1 MRLQMNDTQSL
12 TKSFPTVSIYGI
24 PISKMTMKETVKV
37 LTNAIEQRIPHQ
49 VVTVNPIIIM
59 AALDNA
65 QFYQD
70 LQAAELIVPD
80 GTGVVWAANY
90 VGQPVQERVPGIDL
104 VNELMKVGEL
114 KRWKVY
120 MLGASDEVIEAAAAK
135 LQQNHPAIRI
145 VGYRN
150 GFFADEED
158 QAVIASIRE
167 AEPDI
172 LLVGRSTDKQEPWIS
187 KYKHELNIPVMMGV
201 GGTFD
206 ILSGNL
212 KRAPKL
218 FQRLR
223 LEWLY
228 RLLQEPKRFPR
239 MLVLPKFALKVIR
252 ERDEVLKSR

>member
-1 MRLQMNDTQSL
+1 MNDNQSL
-12 TKSFPTVSIYGI
+12 AKPYPTVPMYGI
-24 PISKMTMKETVKV
+24 PVSKMNMKESVRF
-37 LTNAIEQRIPHQ
+37 LTSAIEERVPHQ
-49 VVTVNPIIIM
+49 VVTINPIILM
-59 AALDNA
+59 AALDSA
-65 QFYQD
+65 QFYKD
-70 LQAAELIVPD
+70 LQASELIVPD

-90 VGQPVQERVPGIDL
+90 VGEPVQERVPGIDL

-114 KRWKVY
+114 KRWRVY

-135 LQQNHPAIRI
+135 LQLNHPAIRI

-150 GFFADEED
+150 GFFSEEED
-158 QAVIASIRE
+158 QSVIEAIR
-167 AEPDI
+167 ATEPDI
-172 LLVGRSTDKQEPWIS
+172 LLVGRSTDKQEPWIA
-187 KYKHELNIPVMMGV
+187 KYKQELGVPVMMGV

-206 ILSGNL
+206 VLSGKL

-223 LEWLY
+223 MEWLY

-252 ERDEVLKSR
+252 ERDKVLKPR

>member
-1 MRLQMNDTQSL
+1 MNDSQSL

-24 PISKMTMKETVKV
+24 PVSKMTMKETVKF
-37 LTNAIEQRIPHQ
+37 LSTAIEQREPHQ

-59 AALDNA
+59 AALDNP
-65 QFYQD
+65 QFYRD
-70 LQAAELIVPD
+70 MQASELIVPD

-120 MLGASDEVIEAAAAK
+120 MLGASDDVIGAAAAK
-135 LQQNHPAIRI
+135 MQQNHPAIKI

-150 GFFADEED
+150 GFFNDDED
-158 QAVIASIRE
+158 QAVIAAIRD

-172 LLVGRSTDKQEPWIS
+172 LLVARSTDKQEPWIA
-187 KYKHELNIPVMMGV
+187 KYKYELNVPVMMGV

-206 ILSGNL
+206 ILAGKL

-218 FQRLR
+218 FQKLK
-223 LEWLY
+223 LEWFY

-252 ERDEVLKSR
+252 ERDKVLK